1 MYGCTSYRVS
11 GDEGVLVREEQQG
24 KEFKGDMVR
33 RPRLQNRGPSK
44 DVASEVSDKAT
55 Q

>member
-24 KEFKGDMVR
+24 KEFKEDG
-33 RPRLQNRGPSK
+33 QE
-44 DVASEVSDKAT
+44 AETSEQRTLKGCRS
-55 Q
+55 